1 MVTKSGYTIGD
12 RSFVIVE
19 KENILR
25 APRQFRAGKTVRLF
39 TLAAGAYQP
48 EKIGVINYVK
58 KNKIKIILNTRDLP
72 DWLGA
77 GGIGIDLQFDERTY
91 LEMEKAVKTVMK
103 ANKDRLAELRSV
115 LTGNLEA
122 RFYTGAATQ
131 ISTLNLH
138 QNQAVTQILGA
149 KAVSYTHL
157 TLPTILL
164 V

>member
-1 MVTKSGYTIGD
+1 L
-12 RSFVIVE
+12 VI
-19 KENILR
+19 
-25 APRQFRAGKTVRLF
+25 
-39 TLAAGAYQP
+39 
-48 EKIGVINYVK
+48 
-58 KNKIKIILNTRDLP
+58 
-72 DWLGA
+72 
-77 GGIGIDLQFDERTY
+77 QFDERTY

-149 KAVSYTHL
+149 KDIAVIHGPPGTGKTTTLVQAIKALSKKEHGILVCAPSNAAVDLL
-157 TLPTILL
+157 TERLAEQDLTVVRIGSPIIQK
-164 V
+164 VKI